1 MKRQLNQP
9 SRLLKNSFECHSR
22 KSGNTENPS
31 KSWIPAF
38 AGMTNRSDLRPF
50 QHPARSEKLQLILLS
65 FCLIRIVFY
74 SQSNA
79 QTLSVQGRVTASR
92 FGVQNASVTFIDN
105 ADTTRRF
112 SALTDAAGFYQVG
125 LITSVESNTNNLPD
139 NFELGQSFPNPFS
152 SSTAI
157 PYRLKRESHVRVTIL
172 DILGREVRKLVVGS
186 QIAGSHN
193 IFWDGRNN
201 FGKRVASG
209 IYLYKLQAGDESRV
223 RKMIFDSGG
232 EGSVS
237 LPQTLSSSMPKIDKV
252 TGQYV
257 QAGNYSVRIE
267 NTDNTFPVIV
277 PQQVDNVPVQTDTT
291 IDFSVTYIAS
301 TVVNLDSV
309 HQTIRG
315 FGAANIL
322 QWRPDMTDSEIETA
336 FGSGEGQL
344 GFTILR
350 LRVQPERNQWSINVP
365 TAKKAHDMGVLI
377 IASPWSPPAS
387 MKTNNN
393 LVGGE
398 LREDAYDDYA
408 AHLDAF
414 ADYMAAN
421 GVPLYAISVQ
431 NEPDVNVTYESCDW
445 SPEQM
450 AKFMRENAHTIGT
463 RVMAPESFQFRRQ
476 MSDPILND
484 SLATANLD
492 IVAGHIYGGG
502 LARYPLA
509 EEKGKEVWMT
519 EHLSGETSQANDWSW
534 AFPVAKEI
542 NDAMQAGM
550 SAYVWWYIVRFYGPI
565 SDGERNSGT
574 KGEAT
579 KKGYVMSQYS
589 RFIPPGYYRVDSRS
603 WPPGGN
609 LSVTAYKDDS
619 SSKVVLV
626 AINTSSSPL
635 DVAFRIEIGSIT
647 SFSTHTTT
655 QFQNCVQGDDV
666 DVIDNRF
673 TYNLGASGITTF
685 VSN

>member
-1 MKRQLNQP
+1 MMKRQLN
-9 SRLLKNSFECHSR
+9 RYR
-22 KSGNTENPS
+22 S
-31 KSWIPAF
+31 K
-38 AGMTNRSDLRPF
+38 
-50 QHPARSEKLQLILLS
+50 KLQFIFLS
-65 FCLIRIVFY
+65 LCLIQMVFF

-92 FGVQNASVTFIDN
+92 FAVQNASVTFIDN
-105 ADTTRRF
+105 ADTTIKF
-112 SALTDAAGFYQVG
+112 STLTDAGGFYQVD
-125 LITSVESNTNNLPD
+125 LITSVESNTNYLPD
-139 NFELGQSFPNPFS
+139 KFELGQSYPNPFT

-157 PYRLKRESHVRVTIL
+157 PYQLKKGSDVRVTIY
-172 DILGREVRKLVVGS
+172 DILGREARKFVVGS
-186 QIAGSHN
+186 QTAGSHN
-193 IFWDGRNN
+193 ILWDGRNN
-201 FGKRVASG
+201 FGKKVASG
-209 IYLYKLQAGDESRV
+209 IYFYKLQAGDESRV

-232 EGSVS
+232 KGSVS
-237 LPQTLSSSMPKIDKV
+237 LPQTLSSSMPKVNKV
-252 TGQYV
+252 TGQYI
-257 QAGNYSVRIE
+257 QGGNYSVRIE
-267 NTDNTFPVIV
+267 NTDNTFPIIISK
-277 PQQVDNVPVQTDTT
+277 QVDNVPVQNDTT
-291 IDFSVTYIAS
+291 INFSVTYITS
-301 TVVNLDSV
+301 IIVNLDSV
-309 HQTIRG
+309 HQIIRG

-322 QWRPDMTDSEIETA
+322 QWRPDMTDSEIEAA
-336 FGSGEGQL
+336 FSTGEGQL

-350 LRVQPERNQWSINVP
+350 LRIQPDRNQWGINVP

-393 LVGGE
+393 LIGGE

-408 AHLDAF
+408 AHLKSF
-414 ADYMAAN
+414 ADFMSDN
-421 GVPLYAISVQ
+421 GVPIYAISVQ
-431 NEPDVNVTYESCDW
+431 NEPDVTVTYESCDW

-484 SLATANLD
+484 SLACANLD

-519 EHLSGETSQANDWSW
+519 EHLSGENSQANDWSW
-534 AFPVAKEI
+534 ALPVAKEI
-542 NDAMQAGM
+542 NDVMQAGM

-574 KGEAT
+574 KGEVT

-589 RFIPPGYYRVDSRS
+589 RFIRLGYYRVECNILPPSR
-603 WPPGGN
+603 N
-609 LSVTAYKDDS
+609 VYVTAYKDSS
-619 SSKVVLV
+619 SSKAVLV
-626 AINTSSSPL
+626 AINTGSTPL
-635 DVAFRIEIGSIT
+635 DMAFRIQNGSMNN
-647 SFSTHTTT
+647 FSTYTTT
-655 QFQNCVQGDDV
+655 EFQNCVQGDDV

-673 TYNLGASGITTF
+673 TFNLGASSITTF

>member
-1 MKRQLNQP
+1 MMKGQLNQ
-9 SRLLKNSFECHSR
+9 HGSR
-22 KSGNTENPS
+22 K
-31 KSWIPAF
+31 
-38 AGMTNRSDLRPF
+38 
-50 QHPARSEKLQLILLS
+50 LQFVFLS
-65 FCLIRIVFY
+65 LCLIQIVFF

-92 FGVQNASVTFIDN
+92 FAVQNASVTFIDN
-105 ADTTRRF
+105 ADTTLKF
-112 SALTDAAGFYQVG
+112 STLTDATGFYQVG

-139 NFELGQSFPNPFS
+139 NFELGQSFPNPFT

-157 PYRLKRESHVRVTIL
+157 PYQLKKASDVRVTIL
-172 DILGREVRKLVVGS
+172 DILGREVREFVVGS

-193 IFWDGRNN
+193 ILWDGRNN
-201 FGKRVASG
+201 FGKRVAGG

-223 RKMIFDSGG
+223 RKMILDSGG
-232 EGSVS
+232 KGAVS
-237 LPQTLSSSMPKIDKV
+237 LPQTLSSSMPTMNKG
-252 TGQYV
+252 TGQYI
-257 QAGNYSVRIE
+257 QGGNYSVRIE
-267 NTDNTFPVIV
+267 NTGNTFPIIISE
-277 PQQVDNVPVQTDTT
+277 QVDNVPVQNDTT
-291 IDFSVTYIAS
+291 INFSVNYIAS
-301 TVVNLDSV
+301 TVVILDSA
-309 HQTIRG
+309 HQMIRG

-336 FGSGEGQL
+336 FGTGEGQL

-350 LRVQPERNQWSINVP
+350 LRVQPESNQWSVNVP

-408 AHLDAF
+408 AHLKSF
-414 ADYMAAN
+414 ADFMSAN
-421 GVPLYAISVQ
+421 GVPIYAISVQ
-431 NEPDVNVTYESCDW
+431 NEPEVTVTYESCDW

-450 AKFMRENAHTIGT
+450 VKFMRENAHTIGT
-463 RVMAPESFQFRRQ
+463 RVMAPESFQFRRG

-484 SLATANLD
+484 SVACANLD

-502 LARYPLA
+502 LTRYPLA

-534 AFPVAKEI
+534 ALPVAKEI
-542 NDAMQAGM
+542 NDVMQAGM

-574 KGEAT
+574 KGEIT

-589 RFIPPGYYRVDSRS
+589 RFIRPGYYRVDSKS
-603 WPPGGN
+603 WPTTGN
-609 LSVTAYKDDS
+609 VSVTAYKDGS
-619 SSKVVLV
+619 SSEVVLV
-626 AINTSSSPL
+626 AVNTGSSPL
-635 DVAFRIEIGSIT
+635 EVAFSIQNGAANR
-647 SFSTHTTT
+647 FSTYTTSQT
-655 QFQNCVQGDDV
+655 KNVVRGNDV

-673 TYNLGASGITTF
+673 IFNLEASSITTF

>member
-1 MKRQLNQP
+1 MKRQLN
-9 SRLLKNSFECHSR
+9 RYR
-22 KSGNTENPS
+22 S
-31 KSWIPAF
+31 K
-38 AGMTNRSDLRPF
+38 
-50 QHPARSEKLQLILLS
+50 KLQFLFL
-65 FCLIRIVFY
+65 CLITIVFF
-74 SQSNA
+74 SQTNA

-92 FGVQNASVTFIDN
+92 FPVQNASVTFIDN
-105 ADTTRRF
+105 ADTTRKF
-112 SALTDAAGFYQVG
+112 SGLTDAAGFYQVG
-125 LITSVESNTNNLPD
+125 LTTSVESNTNNLP
-139 NFELGQSFPNPFS
+139 NRFELGQSYPNPFS

-157 PYRLKRESHVRVTIL
+157 PYQLKKGSDVEVTIYDL
-172 DILGREVRKLVVGS
+172 LGKEVRKFFVGS
-186 QIAGSHN
+186 QTAGSHH
-193 IFWDGRNN
+193 ILWDGRNN

-209 IYLYKLQAGDESRV
+209 IYFYKLQAGDESQV

-232 EGSVS
+232 RGAVA
-237 LPQTLSSSMPKIDKV
+237 LPQTLPSPIPKMNK
-252 TGQYV
+252 TAGQYV
-257 QAGNYSVRIE
+257 QSGNYSIRIE
-267 NTDNTFPVIV
+267 NTDNTFPIIIS
-277 PQQVDNVPVQTDTT
+277 QQADNVSVRKDTT
-291 IDFSVTYIAS
+291 INFSVNYLTS
-301 TVVNLDSV
+301 TVVTLDSV
-309 HQTIRG
+309 HQIIRG

-322 QWRPDMTDSEIETA
+322 QWRPDMTDSEIATA
-336 FGSGEGQL
+336 FGTGEGQL

-350 LRVQPERNQWSINVP
+350 LRVQPNSNEWGINVA

-393 LVGGE
+393 LVDGE

-408 AHLDAF
+408 AHLKSF
-414 ADYMAAN
+414 ADFMSNN
-421 GVPLYAISVQ
+421 GVPIYAISVQ

-445 SPEQM
+445 NPQQM
-450 AKFMRENAHTIGT
+450 LKFMRENAHAIGT

-476 MSDPILND
+476 LSDPILND

-492 IVAGHIYGGG
+492 ILAGHIYGGG

-534 AFPVAKEI
+534 ALPVAKEI
-542 NDAMQAGM
+542 NDVMQTGM

-574 KGEAT
+574 KGSAT

-589 RFIPPGYYRVDSRS
+589 RFIRPGYFRVDSKS
-603 WPPGGN
+603 LPATGN
-609 LSVTAYKDDS
+609 VSVTAYKDNS

-626 AINTSSSPL
+626 AVNTGSSPL
-635 DVAFRIEIGSIT
+635 EVAFRIENGAINKFLT
-647 SFSTHTTT
+647 YTTT
-655 QFQNCVQGDDV
+655 QSQNCVRGDDV

-673 TYNLGASGITTF
+673 IFNLEASRITTF